1 MTQMPRT
8 EASITEVGTN
18 YNVPLRGEEQYID
31 KASWSLMCSLLRE
44 CGTIPLVLG
53 TDLNSLLSFVVGF
66 VIFNVKIKSS
76 D

>member
-1 MTQMPRT
+1 M
-8 EASITEVGTN
+8 S
-18 YNVPLRGEEQYID
+18 
-31 KASWSLMCSLLRE
+31 SLLRE

-53 TDLNSLLSFVVGF
+53 ADLNSLLSFVVEF